1 MNRTLLIAI
10 GVAVVVVAGAV
21 VFVLGSGGDD
31 TGSEVNDAVAVDID
45 GAAGDDDAPDA
56 VIDDED
62 GDIVVLDDWVTTLAG
77 SGIAMT
83 YDSTSGDGGR
93 TLVSDLLVVDAGG
106 TAQWSVAEAAIRESD
121 GMLVVEPTGDQ
132 TLSFQIGDGS
142 YIISMTAVASTI
154 SLADD
159 GEAVTIVMDGI
170 SSMQSGDDAWTAR
183 SLRLLFPGGD
193 DGSIGVVLQDLTLP
207 VSAPRPYG
215 ATVSSLGLTFAAAAT
230 ADESGGPALIGL
242 SLDWGG
248 LVMEADGNVTLQDGA
263 FTGRFDAAI
272 HDILT
277 ALDVYHAYDR
287 FDRDVLA
294 GAYAALLA
302 DLAANPEGPYTFAMT
317 VAGETVTLEGQE
329 RNMPDLALEG
339 IFPLV
344 SFGAIQ

>member
-21 VFVLGSGGDD
+21 VFVLGSGSDD
-31 TGSEVNDAVAVDID
+31 TESDVNDAVAVDID
-45 GAAGDDDAPDA
+45 GAAADDEAPDA
-56 VIDDED
+56 VIDGEG
-62 GDIVVLDDWVTTLAG
+62 GDIVALDDWVTTLAG
-77 SGIAMT
+77 SGVAMT
-83 YDSTSGDGGR
+83 YGSTSGEGGSI
-93 TLVSDLLVVDAGG
+93 LVSDLLVADAGG

-121 GMLVVEPTGDQ
+121 GMLVVEPTGGQ

-142 YIISMTAVASTI
+142 YLIAMTAVASTI
-154 SLADD
+154 SLAED
-159 GEAVTIVMDGI
+159 GGAMTVIMEDI
-170 SSMQSGDDAWTAR
+170 SSAETGEDAWSAG

-193 DGSIGVVLQDLTLP
+193 DGSVGVVLRDLTLP

-215 ATVSSLGLTFAAAAT
+215 AIVSSLGLTLAAAAT
-230 ADESGGPALIGL
+230 ADESGGPALTGL

-302 DLAANPEGPYTFAMT
+302 NVAANPEGPYPFEMT
-317 VAGETVTLEGQE
+317 VEGETVTLQGEA
-329 RNMPDLALEG
+329 RNMPDLSLEG
-339 IFPLV
+339 VFPLM